1 MEYSPSHTTAAHQ
14 LTRVET
20 TGMGLREW
28 IRQKKKAAAV
38 EDTAFPDVQVF
49 CPETRA
55 GYLRSDSQPF
65 SAVAVHQ
72 EISQQRSGRAGPN
85 AATSTSR

>member
-1 MEYSPSHTTAAHQ
+1 MKYSPSHTTAAHQ

-55 GYLRSDSQPF
+55 GYLRSSSQPF
-65 SAVAVHQ
+65 SAVADYQ
-72 EISQQRSGRAGPN
+72 ETSQQGSGRAN
-85 AATSTSR
+85 LHDATSTSR